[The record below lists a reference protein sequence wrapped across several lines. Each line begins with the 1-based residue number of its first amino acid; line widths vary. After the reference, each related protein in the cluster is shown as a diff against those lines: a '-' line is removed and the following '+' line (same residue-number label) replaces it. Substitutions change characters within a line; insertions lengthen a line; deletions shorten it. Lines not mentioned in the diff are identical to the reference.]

1 MSKESLATIPD
12 DLVPIPECARL
23 IGRSY
28 TSVYSQIRKGNVT
41 VHFIAGDPRAKV
53 SLYEAQELFKTV
65 PRKFSAPTFRI
76 VRHGEDGTVSEPE
89 AQLERSDLFA

>member
-1 MSKESLATIPD
+1 MSKDLATIPN

-41 VHFIAGDPRAKV
+41 VHFIAGDSQAKV

>member
-1 MSKESLATIPD
+1 MSNSNLATIPN
-12 DLVPIPECARL
+12 DLVPIPECAKL

-41 VHFIAGDPRAKV
+41 VHFTAGDPQAKV
-53 SLYEAQELFKTV
+53 SLSESQELFKTV

-76 VRHGEDGTVSEPE
+76 VRHDEGAVAD
-89 AQLERSDLFA
+89 AQPKERADLFS

>member
-1 MSKESLATIPD
+1 MSKDNLATIPS

-41 VHFIAGDPRAKV
+41 VHFIAGDSQAKV

-76 VRHGEDGTVSEPE
+76 VRHGEEPVEPE
-89 AQLERSDLFA
+89 FEAQPEKSDLFA